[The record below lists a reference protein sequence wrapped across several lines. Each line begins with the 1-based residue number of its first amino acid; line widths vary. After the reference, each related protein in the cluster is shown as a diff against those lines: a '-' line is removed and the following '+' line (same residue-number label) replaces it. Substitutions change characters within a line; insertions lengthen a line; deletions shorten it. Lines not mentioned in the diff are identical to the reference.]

1 MKFIK
6 SKLTK
11 LAISCIALVA
21 MAGVTTSTVSAATYG
36 QYYKV
41 DNYASKPRTVK
52 LTKNIIIR
60 KVVWAKNN
68 VKHHLGSSK
77 TLKKGTTVKVLA
89 NNPKYCWSLF
99 GKYANWV
106 YPHKTTNWFKTK
118 VDNRNKLDK
127 QIDSSHYASYFKDDT
142 LYIKNKGELKLES
155 AKVDNNSIVLDCIFK
170 NTSGNAIDVA
180 TLISKYL
187 KVTVT
192 GSDVSVLFAI
202 VNNADCVVA
211 PHTTK
216 SVVITSEAVS
226 HPEVLQLDNR
236 LTFVQLDPSANSKHF
251 YLPYK

>member
-77 TLKKGTTVKVLA
+77 TLRKGTTVKVLA

-106 YPHKTTNWFKTK
+106 YPHKTTNWFKTSK

-127 QIDSSHYASYFKDDT
+127 QIDSSYYDTYFKDNV

-155 AKVDNNSIVLDCIFK
+155 AKVDNNSIVLDCTFK
-170 NTSGNAIDVA
+170 NTSGNAVDVA
-180 TLISKYL
+180 PLISEYL

-192 GSDVSVLFAI
+192 GSDVSVMFTAENDYT
-202 VNNADCVVA
+202 VK
-211 PHTTK
+211 PHSTE
-216 SVVITSEAVS
+216 SVVITSQAVS
-226 HPEVLQLDNR
+226 HPEVLQQDNR
-236 LTFVQLDPSANSKHF
+236 LTFVQTKPASNTKKF

>member
-6 SKLTK
+6 SKLAK
-11 LAISCIALVA
+11 IAISCVA
-21 MAGVTTSTVSAATYG
+21 AVSMAGVTTGTASAATYD

-41 DNYASKPRTVK
+41 DNYASKPRKVK
-52 LTKNIIIR
+52 LTKNITIR
-60 KVVWAKNN
+60 KVVWAKKN

-89 NNPKYCWSLF
+89 NNPRYCWSLF

-106 YPHKTTNWFKTK
+106 YPHKTTNWFKTSK

-127 QIDSSHYASYFKDDT
+127 QIDSSYYDTYFKDNV

-155 AKVDNNSIVLDCIFK
+155 AKVNNNSIVLDCTFK

-180 TLISKYL
+180 PLISEYL

-192 GSDVSVLFAI
+192 GSDVSVMFTAENDYT
-202 VNNADCVVA
+202 VK
-211 PHTTK
+211 PHSTK
-216 SVVITSEAVS
+216 SVVITSQDVS
-226 HPEVLQLDNR
+226 HPEVLQQDNR
-236 LTFVQLDPSANSKHF
+236 LAFVQTKPASNTKKF

>member
-1 MKFIK
+1 MKLIK
-6 SKLTK
+6 SKLAK
-11 LAISCIALVA
+11 IAINCLAAVA
-21 MAGVTTSTVSAATYG
+21 MAGVTTGTVSAATYG

-52 LTKNIIIR
+52 LTRNITIR

-68 VKHHLGSSK
+68 VKHNLGSSK
-77 TLKKGTTVKVLA
+77 TLRKGTTVKVLA

-106 YPHKTTNWFKTK
+106 YPHKTTNWFKTSK

-127 QIDSSHYASYFKDDT
+127 QIDSSYYDTYFKDNV

-155 AKVDNNSIVLDCIFK
+155 AKVDNNSIVLDCTLK

-180 TLISKYL
+180 TLISEYL

-192 GSDVSVLFAI
+192 GSDVSVMFTAANT
-202 VNNADCVVA
+202 VK
-211 PHTTK
+211 PHSTK
-216 SVVITSEAVS
+216 SVVITSQDVS
-226 HPEVLQLDNR
+226 HPEVLQQDNR
-236 LTFVQLDPSANSKHF
+236 LTFVQTKPASNTKKF